1 MASTLLGQRAALKR
15 RTRHWSEPMF
25 RLDNRVAVITGAS
38 QGIGQGIAEV
48 FGQAGAHVV
57 IAARNAA
64 RGDQV
69 AGGINARGG
78 RARFVQADIGT
89 AAGATQLVEGVLAE
103 LGAIDVL
110 VHNAGV
116 FPMATI
122 EELSSAH
129 LEETLSVNLKAAFWL
144 AKAVVPSMRQRGR
157 GRLLFTGSVTGPRVA
172 MPLLAHYAA
181 SKAGLNGFIRAASLE
196 YARDGITVNAVE
208 PGYIRT
214 QAMDLLV
221 SKEEMEQMA
230 AAVPTGRLG
239 APREIGYAM
248 LYLASD
254 EAAYVT
260 GQSIVVDGGSCTPE
274 SEVQLGAFYAIRKG
288 VKG

>member
-1 MASTLLGQRAALKR
+1 
-15 RTRHWSEPMF
+15 MF
-25 RLDNRVAVITGAS
+25 SLNGKVAVVTGAS

-48 FGQAGAHVV
+48 FARAGAHVV
-57 IAARNAA
+57 VAARNAA
-64 RGDQV
+64 KGEEVVAAIQR
-69 AGGINARGG
+69 AGGSARWL
-78 RARFVQADIGT
+78 RADLGT
-89 AAGATQLVEGVLAE
+89 SAGAKGLVETVLAE
-103 LGAIDVL
+103 VGKIDVL

-122 EELSSAH
+122 DDLTEAELD
-129 LEETLSVNLKAAFWL
+129 ETLAVNLKAAFWL
-144 AKAVVPSMRQRGR
+144 TKAVAPSMRTRGR
-157 GRLLFTGSVTGPRVA
+157 GRLLFTSSVTGPQVA
-172 MPLLAHYAA
+172 MPMLAHYAA

-221 SKEEMEQMA
+221 SPDEQVQMA
-230 AAVPTGRLG
+230 AQVPLGRLG
-239 APREIGYAM
+239 HPHDIANAM

-274 SEVQLGAFYAIRKG
+274 SEVQLQGFYAGRAS
-288 VKG
+288 

>member
-1 MASTLLGQRAALKR
+1 
-15 RTRHWSEPMF
+15 MF
-25 RLDNRVAVITGAS
+25 KLEGRVAVITGGN

-48 FGQAGAHVV
+48 FARAGAHVV
-57 IAARNAA
+57 VAARDP
-64 RGDQV
+64 GKGKSVV
-69 AGGINARGG
+69 ASIEASGG
-78 RARFVQADIGT
+78 RALWNQADIST
-89 AAGATQLVEGVLAE
+89 SAGVTQLVDSVLDK

-116 FPMATI
+116 FPMASIDDLTK
-122 EELSSAH
+122 EQLD
-129 LEETLSVNLKAAFWL
+129 ETLSVNLKAAFWF
-144 AKAVVPSMRQRGR
+144 AKAVVPSMRKRGR
-157 GRLLFTGSVTGPRVA
+157 GRLLFTSSVTGPRVA

-208 PGYIRT
+208 PGYILT

-221 SKEEMEQMA
+221 SKAEQVQMA
-230 AAVPTGRLG
+230 AQVPIGRLG
-239 APREIGYAM
+239 HPHDIAHAM

-260 GQSIVVDGGSCTPE
+260 GQTIIVDGGSCTPE
-274 SEVQLGAFYAIRKG
+274 SGVQLRGFYDSRIATN
-288 VKG
+288 V

>member
-1 MASTLLGQRAALKR
+1 MTFSMQ
-15 RTRHWSEPMF
+15 
-25 RLDNRVAVITGAS
+25 DRVVLVTGAS

-48 FGQAGAHVV
+48 FARAGARVV
-57 IAARNAA
+57 VAARNAEKSEQVVA
-64 RGDQV
+64 DIVAAGGQAQFVKADIATV
-69 AGGINARGG
+69 AGVNGL
-78 RARFVQADIGT
+78 AD
-89 AAGATQLVEGVLAE
+89 AVLTR

-110 VHNAGV
+110 IHNAGV

-122 EELSSAH
+122 DELSEEQ
-129 LEETLSVNLKAAFWL
+129 LEDTLAVNLKAAFRL

-157 GRLLFTGSVTGPRVA
+157 GRLLFTSSVTGPRVA
-172 MPLLAHYAA
+172 MPMLAHYAA

-208 PGYIRT
+208 PGYVRT
-214 QAMDLLV
+214 PA
-221 SKEEMEQMA
+221 MEQLATAEQLEQLA
-230 AAVPTGRLG
+230 ALVPVGRLG
-239 APREIGYAM
+239 QPRDIGHAM

-274 SEVQLGAFYAIRKG
+274 SELQLQMFYSGGA
-288 VKG
+288 

>member
-1 MASTLLGQRAALKR
+1 
-15 RTRHWSEPMF
+15 MF
-25 RLDNRVAVITGAS
+25 KLEGRVAIITGAS

-48 FGQAGAHVV
+48 FAKAGAQVV
-57 IAARNAA
+57 VAARNAERGCQVVAKIEADGGLA
-64 RGDQV
+64 RW
-69 AGGINARGG
+69 
-78 RARFVQADIGT
+78 VQADIGT
-89 AAGATQLVEGVLAE
+89 AVGVKHLTDTVLGE
-103 LGAIDVL
+103 CGAIDIL

-116 FPMATI
+116 FPMATVDDLT
-122 EELSSAH
+122 EAQ

-144 AKAVVPSMRQRGR
+144 AKAVVPSMRKRRR
-157 GRLLFTGSVTGPRVA
+157 GRLLFTSSVTGPRVA

-208 PGYIRT
+208 PGYILT
-214 QAMDLLV
+214 QAMDVLV
-221 SKEEMEQMA
+221 SKEEQTQMA
-230 AAVPTGRLG
+230 AQVPAGRLG
-239 APREIGYAM
+239 HPRDIGHAM

-274 SEVQLGAFYAIRKG
+274 SGVQLQSYYESQVA
-288 VKG
+288 

>member
-1 MASTLLGQRAALKR
+1 MS
-15 RTRHWSEPMF
+15 
-25 RLDNRVAVITGAS
+25 RLEGRVAVITGAS

-48 FGQAGAHVV
+48 FSGAGAQVV
-57 IAARNAA
+57 VAARNAIKSS
-64 RGDQV
+64 QV
-69 AGGINARGG
+69 VESIKTKGG
-78 RARFVQADIGT
+78 RASWVEADIGT
-89 AAGATQLVEGVLAE
+89 SEGAQRLVETVLAE
-103 LGAIDVL
+103 FGKIDVL

-122 EELSSAH
+122 DDLTEEQLD
-129 LEETLSVNLKAAFWL
+129 ETLCVNLKAAFWL
-144 AKAVVPSMRQRGR
+144 AKAAVPSMRKRGY
-157 GRLLFTGSVTGPRVA
+157 GRLLFTSSVTGPRVA

-196 YARDGITVNAVE
+196 YARDGITINAVE

-221 SKEEMEQMA
+221 SKEEQEQMA
-230 AAVPTGRLG
+230 AQVPLGRLG
-239 APREIGYAM
+239 HPHDIGHAM

-254 EAAYVT
+254 EASYVT

-274 SEVQLGAFYAIRKG
+274 SEVQLQGFYASR
-288 VKG
+288 